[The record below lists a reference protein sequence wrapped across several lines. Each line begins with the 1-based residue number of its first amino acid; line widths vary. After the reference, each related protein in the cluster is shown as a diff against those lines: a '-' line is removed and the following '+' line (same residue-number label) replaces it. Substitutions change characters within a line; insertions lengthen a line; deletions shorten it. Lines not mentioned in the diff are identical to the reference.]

1 MTNEVVI
8 LEVAE
13 QGPAGVA
20 GPAGPVGPAGADGSG
35 GTATDNN
42 PNLLPTNPTSNSF
55 DGFTFSSSAT
65 ALNGYEPYK
74 ACANGTFGMPV
85 AASQYGW
92 MQIDFP
98 APVTIHDLVA
108 VFQSDEGN
116 LSNDATLS
124 GLNEYGGWDQIT
136 DLVGAFN
143 GNNRFSFLNNTA
155 YTSYRIGFYNAESYA
170 DFVYISQLQIR
181 AYPTT
186 GEIDFGVD
194 QTSAS
199 LTIYPVPPGRSLIDY
214 NSPYFLQLQST
225 ADHNATDHRTV
236 GLDCVLTQTPS
247 KTSILIYAA
256 SRIPL
261 SGKYKVGFV

>member
-1 MTNEVVI
+1 MTEVVI

-13 QGPAGVA
+13 QGPPGIQ
-20 GPAGPVGPAGADGSG
+20 GIQGEPGSG
-35 GTATDNN
+35 GGAAVDSN

-55 DGFTFSSSAT
+55 GGFTFSSSA
-65 ALNGYEPYK
+65 ASIGHEPYK
-74 ACANGTFGMPV
+74 ACVDAGSFSMPV
-85 AASQYGW
+85 ATTNYGW

-98 APVTIHDLVA
+98 SPVIIHDLMA

-116 LSNDATLS
+116 LSDATLS
-124 GLNEYGGWDQIT
+124 GLNELGDWDPIT
-136 DLVGAFN
+136 NLDGAFN
-143 GNNRFSFLNNTA
+143 GNNRFSFLNNGV
-155 YTSYRIGFYNAESYA
+155 YTSYRIGFYNAESYD

-186 GEIDFGVD
+186 GEIDFGVG
-194 QTSAS
+194 QTSAFLS
-199 LTIYPVPPGRSLIDY
+199 IYPVPPGRSLIDY

-247 KTSILIYAA
+247 KTSISIFAA